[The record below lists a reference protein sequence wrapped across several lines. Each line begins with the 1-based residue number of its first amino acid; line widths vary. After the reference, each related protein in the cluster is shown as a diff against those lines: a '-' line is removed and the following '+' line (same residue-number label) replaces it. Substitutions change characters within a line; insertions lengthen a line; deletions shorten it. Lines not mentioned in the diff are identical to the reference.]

1 MKVIPDK
8 HKDSVFDFL
17 SLVSSNLFN
26 NGDPKKVFHSRSAM
40 IAKGFFGET
49 KKKNLS
55 GIVYGEYQGV
65 AYVPFFLSRKRKQG
79 LGSRVL
85 LQLEK
90 MFFDRK
96 TNPITGMVVF
106 ATRDLQDYYLKLGFA
121 NLDKP
126 RLTGHSA
133 KGKSLRE
140 KIRTSGLLNLFSA
153 DEVVIFYKM
162 CSEMLSTTFIPS
174 FDLKFDSIDLKNVTD
189 MNSLKDDINQLDS
202 RYKP

>member
-26 NGDPKKVFHSRSAM
+26 NGDPKKVFQQRST
-40 IAKGFFGET
+40 IIPKGFFGET
-49 KKKNLS
+49 KQKNLS

-106 ATRDLQDYYLKLGFA
+106 ATTDLQDYYLKLGFA